1 MGGFY
6 VMYCFDFYV
15 RQPDILEAKNGSR
28 QWENLQNLVLKQ
40 I

>member
-1 MGGFY
+1 MGGLY
-6 VMYCFDFYV
+6 VMYFYV